1 MKFENITLSEI
12 SQRQKDKYYDSTYM
26 KYLEQ
31 TDSENQKVGQ
41 RLPGPKRKGGME
53 NYY

>member
-12 SQRQKDKYYDSTYM
+12 SQRQKDKYYDPTYL

-31 TDSENQKVGQ
+31 TDSEN
-41 RLPGPKRKGGME
+41 
-53 NYY
+53 